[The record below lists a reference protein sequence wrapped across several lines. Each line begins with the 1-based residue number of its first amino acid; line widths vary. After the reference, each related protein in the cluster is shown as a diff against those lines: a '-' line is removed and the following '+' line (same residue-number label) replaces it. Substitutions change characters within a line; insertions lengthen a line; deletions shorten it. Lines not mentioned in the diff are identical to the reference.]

1 MMSLVMYKGDKNEMK
16 KIFFNMG
23 AKALLLEAK
32 ILLVDIVR
40 YLISFYKNFTQMDDE
55 EDIMLLWALNQTGM
69 NYFILIFV

>member
-1 MMSLVMYKGDKNEMK
+1 MYKGDKNEMK